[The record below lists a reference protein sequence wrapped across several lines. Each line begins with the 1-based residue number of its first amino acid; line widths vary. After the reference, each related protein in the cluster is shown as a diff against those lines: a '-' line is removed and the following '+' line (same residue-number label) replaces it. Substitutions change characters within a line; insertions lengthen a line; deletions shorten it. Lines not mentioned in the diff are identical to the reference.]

1 MTQRP
6 QAATNFVIAATGQP
20 RQTRNTVRGIT
31 RIAYWV
37 LAGFFF
43 LLAMVGVV
51 LPGIPTT
58 PFLLLMCYF
67 LVRVSPELHA
77 HVLAWPVV
85 GRPLRDWREHNGV
98 RRNVKFIACTMVVL
112 LIGSTLLR
120 GGLPPAANL
129 LILCSGLYGMSVVLR
144 LPTVDGRRRQENL
157 DNCGKPLRQD
167 YQ

>member
-1 MTQRP
+1 MTELP
-6 QAATNFVIAATGQP
+6 PAAPNFALTTACEP
-20 RQTRNTVRGIT
+20 RQTLNPVRGIR
-31 RIAYWV
+31 RIAYWI

-67 LVRVSPELHA
+67 LVRVSPQLHER
-77 HVLAWPVV
+77 VLAWPLV

-98 RRNVKFIACTMVVL
+98 RRNVKFMACTMVVL

-120 GGLPPAANL
+120 GGMPPAANL
-129 LILCSGLYGMSVVLR
+129 LILCTGLYGMSLVLR
-144 LPTVDGRRRQENL
+144 LPTVDSRRR
-157 DNCGKPLRQD
+157 
-167 YQ
+167 